1 MAAPMSDRSRVATAL
16 LSLAGGAAALWR
28 QLGDIDRWL
37 DSHRTAPDREYDSAA
52 AVFDDWWLA
61 RLIEKSQLG
70 HAVDESRLVAAA
82 GQARSHFLL
91 LERWQQVR
99 FVGIAATIA
108 LAVHG
113 LMYTFLPA
121 RFAPRLPAIVWIGAA
136 ALGITLIAASR
147 AVAAAWD
154 TRRE

>member
-1 MAAPMSDRSRVATAL
+1 MSERSRVVAAVTAL
-16 LSLAGGAAALWR
+16 ARGAAASWR
-28 QLGDIDRWL
+28 QLGEIDRWL
-37 DSHRTAPDREYDSAA
+37 DRHRTAPDREYPRAA

-61 RLIEKSQLG
+61 KLIARFSLRN
-70 HAVDESRLVAAA
+70 AVDGSRAAAAA
-82 GQARSHFLL
+82 GDARNRFLS

-99 FVGIAATIA
+99 LIGIAATIA

-113 LMYTFLPA
+113 SMYAFLPS

-136 ALGITLIAASR
+136 ALGITLMLASR

-154 TRRE
+154 ARRE